1 MNDFFAPSKRK
12 QEVEDASSETK
23 KKAIKI
29 TSTYQAYLPACLQNV
44 DSVANWA
51 TGDPNSKT
59 DRTYNFHW
67 LFWIFR
73 QKRLPVEV
81 VSYLFN
87 VCTNIE
93 WNFFVLSEKYFIGH
107 NFPRMVEWFVKYYRS
122 DSSPHSFWKGPV
134 TPINYDLRT
143 LVLGINLS
151 KYYLIYMNDVIRP
164 LVIEDV
170 AKTGCAHGALTT
182 CLDNSSSGMFSANSG
197 RRVTRDKD
205 MCTRILPFAFSES
218 TTRFPKADVK
228 KKEHFE
234 KMIDNHLFSGKI
246 FPLPFAEEDIAATS
260 IRYCGTSPAR
270 VVTKR
275 ISKVKELKPEDLHPP
290 SWYRCFKPFV
300 HHYKGEAIVVDVIV
314 SWKNGKLICEQ

>member
-12 QEVEDASSETK
+12 QEVDGESAESK

-29 TSTYQAYLPACLQNV
+29 TSTYQPYVPACLQNV
-44 DSVANWA
+44 DSVVNWRS
-51 TGDPNSKT
+51 GDPNSKT

-107 NFPRMVEWFVKYYRS
+107 NFPRMMDWFVKYYRS
-122 DSSPHSFWKGPV
+122 DYSPHSFWKWSMSPM
-134 TPINYDLRT
+134 NYDSRT

-164 LVIEDV
+164 LIIRDV
-170 AKTGCAHGALTT
+170 DNTGCAHGSLTA
-182 CLDNSSSGMFSANSG
+182 CLDNPTIIHSALSS
-197 RRVTRDKD
+197 RRVNRDKD

-218 TTRFPKADVK
+218 TTRFAKTDAK

-234 KMIDNHLFSGKI
+234 KMCYDHLFAGKI
-246 FPLPFAEEDIAATS
+246 FPLPLAEEDISATS
-260 IRYCGTSPAR
+260 IRYCAMSPAR
-270 VVTKR
+270 VIAKR
-275 ISKVKELKPEDLHPP
+275 LSKVKELKPDELHPP

-300 HHYKGEAIVVDVIV
+300 HHYKGEVNAVDVIV